1 MNFLKPLVL
10 GTAIAII
17 SLPTASVFAED
28 AEYNTLSNE
37 IYKDNSGNCWKGRFF
52 TTEKVKVDCAAHKS
66 SELNPGE
73 AILILNAKLLFKF
86 DSAEL
91 TAEAKSEID
100 KPLERYKG
108 KGELTQNVQVVG
120 FTDSAG
126 SEEYNQKLSEK
137 RAQAVAT
144 YLESHSNITDKEIEV
159 VGMGESH
166 PTHDNNTEVG
176 RTMNRRVEIHVRA
189 NLSK

>member
-28 AEYNTLSNE
+28 AEYNTLSHE
-37 IYKDNSGNCWKGRFF
+37 IYKDDSGNCWKGRFF
-52 TTEKVKVDCAAHKS
+52 TTEKVKVNCASHKS
-66 SELNPGE
+66 SEIDSGE

-91 TAEAKSEID
+91 TAEAKSAID
-100 KPLERYKG
+100 KPIERYKG

-120 FTDSAG
+120 YTDSAG

-144 YLESHSNITDKEIEV
+144 YLESHSNIADKEIDV
-159 VGMGESH
+159 VGMGESY
-166 PTHDNNTEVG
+166 PAHDNNTEVG
-176 RTMNRRVEIHVRA
+176 RTMNRRVEIHVRG